1 MKKNSIIIRLVSIA
15 CLFSVFFA
23 ACNTQEQNV
32 SQPSYDQT
40 DQPTPIVTDKFGE
53 GNLASIALV
62 DVKNYSESEIV
73 QLLVSQWLSSYI
85 VESVTE
91 DSIADYS
98 VEKITMVNNAPD
110 YEIVAKLIFSI
121 KPNQYSD
128 NWASMTTSSNNSN
141 DPWWHL
147 GSTFGVIKEKDTLIL
162 KLLPGWGT

>member
-1 MKKNSIIIRLVSIA
+1 MKRCGIA
-15 CLFSVFFA
+15 FATLIMTLFFA
-23 ACNTQEQNV
+23 ACNMREQNAHR
-32 SQPSYDQT
+32 T
-40 DQPTPIVTDKFGE
+40 DQPTAVVTDKFGE

-62 DVKNYSESEIV
+62 DTKNYSESEIV
-73 QLLVSQWLSSYI
+73 QLLVSQWLSSYML
-85 VESVTE
+85 ESATE

-98 VEKITMVNNAPD
+98 VEKITIVNNAAD
-110 YEIVAKLIFSI
+110 YEIVAKVIFSI

>member
-110 YEIVAKLIFSI
+110 YEIVAKVIFSI
-121 KPNQYSD
+121 
-128 NWASMTTSSNNSN
+128 
-141 DPWWHL
+141 
-147 GSTFGVIKEKDTLIL
+147 
-162 KLLPGWGT
+162 